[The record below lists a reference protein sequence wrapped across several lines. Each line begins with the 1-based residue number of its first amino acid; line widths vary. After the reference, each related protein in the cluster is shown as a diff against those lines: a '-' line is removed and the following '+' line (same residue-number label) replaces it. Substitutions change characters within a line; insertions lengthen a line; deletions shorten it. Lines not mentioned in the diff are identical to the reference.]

1 MKRDSSRLLSSDLRE
16 HPFWWER
23 TPRSKEDPP
32 ELLESVDV
40 LIVGSGYTGLCAALQ
55 TARGGRSTLVI
66 DAAEPGWGCSSRNG
80 GQIGTGIKPDFAALE
95 KEHGRETAYEVHRE
109 GQRALSWIGEFIRE
123 ENIDCDYRVCGRFFG
138 AHTPRHYDKLARKL
152 ESQPPGLEMEAFLV
166 PRADQSKEIDTD
178 FYHGGVVQSQ
188 HAALDPAAYHHGI
201 LGRAKESGVSVVGH
215 TRATLA
221 PLQYFELPV
230 ATIFGYLVFNDF
242 PNTLSLIGIMIIIG
256 AGLYMI
262 YRERVTAKQLVT
274 ERAAPPI

>member
-32 ELLESVDV
+32 HLPASTDV

-55 TARGGRSTLVI
+55 TARGGRSTLVV

-138 AHTPRHYDKLARKL
+138 AHTPRHYDQLARKL

-166 PRADQSKEIDTD
+166 PRADQPKEIDTE
-178 FYHGGVVQSQ
+178 FYHGGVVQCVSTPPSTRPPITKGFLPGRKRAVSRSLAIPELQ
-188 HAALDPAAYHHGI
+188 PLSAAAI
-201 LGRAKESGVSVVGH
+201 
-215 TRATLA
+215 
-221 PLQYFELPV
+221 
-230 ATIFGYLVFNDF
+230 
-242 PNTLSLIGIMIIIG
+242 
-256 AGLYMI
+256 
-262 YRERVTAKQLVT
+262 ERVLWLRQTGDVCEPA
-274 ERAAPPI
+274 RW